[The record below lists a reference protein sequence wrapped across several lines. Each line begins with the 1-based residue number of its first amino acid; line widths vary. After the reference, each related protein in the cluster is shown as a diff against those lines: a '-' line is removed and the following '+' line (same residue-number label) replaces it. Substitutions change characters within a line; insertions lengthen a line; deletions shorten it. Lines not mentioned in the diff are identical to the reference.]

1 MNLAKLIEDLCLL
14 PGLSG
19 HEQAVARYMR
29 SHFESLGLEC
39 FEDVLGN
46 VYTVLGNKESNFTVL
61 LTAHMDQLGFMVKTI
76 TDDGFIKIE
85 RVGGIPEKTLSSL
98 RVSIQNDKGELIPGV
113 IGVKSHHITPPEEK
127 YLVDKY
133 QTLYIDTGCDCR
145 EEVLALGI
153 DIGDPI
159 IYRPHFEK
167 LNNKRISGTSFD
179 NRVPCAVLLE
189 LANRFVKVA
198 PKIKV
203 VLAGTVQEE
212 LTIRGATTVA
222 AAVKPS
228 VIFCLDVTMEGGTPD
243 LQGQNHVHL
252 GCGPVMS
259 LYNFHGRGTLNGTI
273 PHPALVKL
281 VKETAADARINLQK
295 IVMVGGLTELAY
307 MQVLGTGIAGID
319 VDVPCRYTHSQVE
332 TADLDDVEKT
342 VDLMEAVVNQLR
354 SDFKITRSI
363 Y

>member
-1 MNLAKLIEDLCLL
+1 MNLAKLIEDLSLL

-19 HEQAVARYMR
+19 HEQAVARYVR

-46 VYTVLGNKESNFTVL
+46 VFTVLGDKESEFTVL

-76 TDDGFIKIE
+76 TDDGFIRIE

-98 RVSIQNDKGELIPGV
+98 RVSIQNERGELIPGV

-133 QTLYIDTGCDCR
+133 QTLYIDLGCDSR

-153 DIGDPI
+153 DVGSPI
-159 IYRPHFEK
+159 IYRPYFEK
-167 LNNKRISGTSFD
+167 LFNNRISGTSFD
-179 NRVPCAVLLE
+179 NRVPCAILLE
-189 LANRFVKVA
+189 LANRLVKA
-198 PKIKV
+198 SPKVKV

-228 VIFCLDVTMEGGTPD
+228 AIFCLDVTIEGKTPD
-243 LQGQNHVHL
+243 LHGQNHVYL
-252 GCGPVMS
+252 GGGPVMS

-281 VKETAADARINLQK
+281 VKETATEAKINLQR
-295 IVMVGGLTELAY
+295 IAMVGGLSELAY
-307 MQVLGTGIAGID
+307 MQVIGTGIAGID
-319 VDVPCRYTHSQVE
+319 IDVPCRYTHSQVE

-342 VDLMEAVVNQLR
+342 VDLMEAVVNRL
-354 SDFKITRSI
+354 SPDFRITRS
-363 Y
+363 

>member
-1 MNLAKLIEDLCLL
+1 MNLAKLVEDLSLL

-19 HEQAVARYMR
+19 HEQAVARYVR

-46 VYTVLGNKESNFTVL
+46 VYTVLGNKESEFTIL

-76 TDDGFIKIE
+76 TEDGFIRIE

-98 RVSIQNDKGELIPGV
+98 RVSIQNEKGELIPGI

-133 QTLYIDTGCDCR
+133 QTLYIDLGCDSR

-153 DIGDPI
+153 DVGSPI
-159 IYRPHFEK
+159 IYRPHFER
-167 LNNKRISGTSFD
+167 LMNNRISGTSFD

-189 LANRFVKVA
+189 LASRLVKA
-198 PKIKV
+198 SPKVKV

-222 AAVKPS
+222 AAVKPAA
-228 VIFCLDVTMEGGTPD
+228 IICLDVTMEGRTPD
-243 LQGQNHVHL
+243 LQGQNHVRL
-252 GCGPVMS
+252 GGGPVMS

-281 VKETAADARINLQK
+281 VKETANEAHINLQR
-295 IVMVGGLTELAY
+295 IAMVGGLSELAY
-307 MQVLGTGIAGID
+307 MQVIGTGIAGID
-319 VDVPCRYTHSQVE
+319 IDVPCRYTHSQVE

-342 VDLMEAVVNQLR
+342 VDLMEAVVNRLR
-354 SDFKITRSI
+354 PDFKITRS
-363 Y
+363 

>member
-1 MNLAKLIEDLCLL
+1 MSLAKLIEDLCLL

-19 HEQAVARYMR
+19 HEQAVAQYFRAQL
-29 SHFESLGLEC
+29 ESLGLEC

-46 VYTVLGNKESNFTVL
+46 VYTVLGNKESDFTIM
-61 LTAHMDQLGFMVKTI
+61 LTAHMDQLGLMVKTI
-76 TDDGFIKIE
+76 TDDGFIRME

-98 RVSIQNDKGELIPGV
+98 RVSIQNEKGELIPGL

-127 YLVDKY
+127 YVVDKY
-133 QTLYIDTGCDCR
+133 QTLYIDLGCDSR

-153 DIGDPI
+153 NVGSPI
-159 IYRPHFEK
+159 VYRPHFERLYK
-167 LNNKRISGTSFD
+167 NRITGTSFD
-179 NRVPCAVLLE
+179 NRIPCAILLE
-189 LANRFVKVA
+189 LAKRLVKADPQV
-198 PKIKV
+198 KV

-228 VIFCLDVTMEGGTPD
+228 AIICLDVTMEGGTPD
-243 LQGQNHVHL
+243 LHGQNHVHL
-252 GCGPVMS
+252 GGGPVMS
-259 LYNFHGRGTLNGTI
+259 MYNFHGRGTLNGTI

-281 VKETAADARINLQK
+281 VKETAAEAQIPLQR
-295 IVMVGGLTELAY
+295 VAMVGGLSELAY
-307 MQVLGTGIAGID
+307 MQVIGTGIAGID

-332 TADLDDVEKT
+332 TADLGDVEKT
-342 VDLMEAVVNQLR
+342 LDLVEAIVKKLKP
-354 SDFKITRSI
+354 DFKITR